1 MRLGLAGLFSLSF
14 LLLPAA
20 AAPLPVRVAVV
31 VTFDVNSK
39 QTGAHGEFTAWA
51 QREKWIGSVTI
62 PGVDH
67 PILIGPDGVIGV
79 VQGTTSRGAIQLTL
93 MVLSGQFDFS
103 HTYWLINGIA
113 GVDPAVASIGS
124 AAWAHYVI
132 DGDVAYEIDGRE
144 GDPHW
149 PYGIMPIG
157 SQVPNQKP
165 KREGWEPEHMSYQL
179 NRGLVDWAYGLTRSV
194 AIPDTPEMQAYRS
207 LYAGY
212 PNAQRP
218 PFVLTGETF
227 GCNRYWHGRTMTH
240 WAEDWTKLWTD
251 GQGTFAMSDMEDQ
264 GYAAALERLST
275 LGKVDFQRVL
285 FLRTASNYC
294 MQPPNGDINKSLH
307 YGYAGYLPSLEAAY
321 RVGSV
326 VLHELAGNWSKYADV
341 PPHA

>member
-1 MRLGLAGLFSLSF
+1 MRLSFGF
-14 LLLPAA
+14 LLAFLPPAVR
-20 AAPLPVRVAVV
+20 AAPIPVRVAVV
-31 VTFDVNSK
+31 VTFDSTDK
-39 QTGAHGEFTAWA
+39 LTGARGEFSAW
-51 QREKWIGSVTI
+51 QTREKWTGSVTV

-67 PILIGPDGVIGV
+67 PVLLGPDGVIGV
-79 VQGTTSRGAIQLTL
+79 VQGTTSRAGVQMALL
-93 MVLSGQFDFS
+93 VLSGQFDFS

-132 DGDVAYEIDGRE
+132 DGDVAYEIDSRE
-144 GDPHW
+144 GDPRW

-157 SQVPNQKP
+157 SQAPNQKP
-165 KREGWEPEHMSYQL
+165 AREGWEPEHMAYAL
-179 NRGLVDWAYGLTRSV
+179 NRGLVDWAYSLTKAV
-194 AIPDTPEMQAYRS
+194 PIPDTAAMRAYRA
-207 LYAGY
+207 LYVGL

-227 GCNRYWHGRTMTH
+227 GCNRYWHGRALTQ

-251 GQGTFAMSDMEDQ
+251 GKGTFAMSDMEDQ
-264 GYAAALERLST
+264 GFAAALQRLSA

-294 MQPPNGDINKSLH
+294 MQPPQGDVSRSLH
-307 YGYAGYLPSLEAAY
+307 YGFAGYIPSLEAAY
-321 RVGSV
+321 RVGST
-326 VLHELAGNWSKYADV
+326 VLHELIRNWPQYRDA